1 MNKILIFGGTTEGR
15 ELASVCDKLKLS
27 TILCVATDYGKEV
40 LPKFQY
46 VNISDKRLNVDEIV
60 HLIEQNQ
67 ITCII
72 DATHPY
78 AYEISKNIL
87 SAIKMLTK
95 EVIFFRIKRET
106 ADLNIGYSLE
116 FDSNIKA
123 VDYLLK
129 TEGNILLTTGSK
141 DIVQF
146 CELSN
151 RIFARVLPSID
162 SINACIN
169 AGIQSKNIIAMQG
182 PFSKNLNEAIIKEF
196 HCKYLVTKVSG
207 KSGGFDEKIKA
218 CENTGCIPVIILPRS
233 EVVGI
238 SLEECIQNI
247 KNL

>member
-27 TILCVATDYGKEV
+27 TILCVATGYGKEV

-46 VNISDKRLNVDEIV
+46 VNISDKRLNIDEIV

-87 SAIKMLTK
+87 SAIRMLTK

-123 VDYLLK
+123 ADYLLK

-151 RIFARVLPSID
+151 RILQEYFQV
-162 SINACIN
+162 
-169 AGIQSKNIIAMQG
+169 
-182 PFSKNLNEAIIKEF
+182 
-196 HCKYLVTKVSG
+196 
-207 KSGGFDEKIKA
+207 
-218 CENTGCIPVIILPRS
+218 
-233 EVVGI
+233 
-238 SLEECIQNI
+238 
-247 KNL
+247 